1 MADFLTQY
9 KLSDR
14 ELEVVDTIA
23 KGVSNKEAADKLCVT
38 EKTIKFHLTNIYRK
52 MGVKSRGQLI
62 VKVNFNTAYKEAAPA
77 PV

>member
-1 MADFLTQY
+1 MGEFLAQY
-9 KLSDR
+9 KLSKR
-14 ELEVVDTIA
+14 EVEIVDTIS
-23 KGVSNKEAADKLCVT
+23 KGVTNKEAADKLNVT

-52 MGVKSRGQLI
+52 MGIKSRGQLI